1 MLTLYQ
7 RLVLGCLLLITVV
20 TGVSMLVRDSFV
32 ELATLDA
39 SRHTADAALSSLA
52 AVRASLARE
61 ELIAAQLEGGAQL
74 VPQFS
79 EQAHETQSLLDS
91 AAMAV
96 NAFDPSISI
105 GALQAEHV
113 RIVAQSR
120 ENFDQISVQLERM
133 NAEVEQTFATL
144 KTRHDAIAA
153 GLENRQE
160 WLRARLISA
169 CGASIAVAIAI
180 AALMIFLVIMPIRQT
195 ARVARRIGQNDLQQR
210 VEWRYKDDLGAIA
223 TELNRLLLRLR
234 ELRDSESGRL
244 QMEHHLS
251 DAVVQSIFE
260 PVIVTDAK
268 GQVLRLNQ
276 AAKELLGADST
287 DRMILGST
295 PGGEK
300 ILNAVRMAVS
310 MQQTAAGQST
320 TAGESEA
327 ALLPIQIGKAQ
338 RSYRVRTTPM
348 RDNESK
354 LLGTVTVLED
364 VTELQAVD
372 RFKTRFLSVASQKL
386 RDPLERLRLALY
398 ALSREHAGAL
408 RPLQADLVTG
418 AEQEVEQMTD
428 LMADLIEVGE
438 LETGR
443 REMKLERI
451 RPIDALREA
460 VTRHKDEARKKK
472 IDLNVRAFED
482 LASVEADRRALRNI
496 LDNLVSNALR
506 YTPQG
511 GAVLIEAT
519 EIKDGIQFFVRD
531 TGRGIEAERLSG
543 IFGRFSGS
551 SGEGKATGTGLGLAL
566 VRRLA
571 ESLGGQVS
579 VESRLGQGT
588 TFSFT
593 LPTAAVVAGRHP
605 VEIG

>member
-1 MLTLYQ
+1 MALEAEHAKIIAQ
-7 RLVLGCLLLITVV
+7 
-20 TGVSMLVRDSFV
+20 
-32 ELATLDA
+32 
-39 SRHTADAALSSLA
+39 SRERSESL
-52 AVRASLARE
+52 
-61 ELIAAQLEGGAQL
+61 AAQLERMD
-74 VPQFS
+74 
-79 EQAHETQSLLDS
+79 T
-91 AAMAV
+91 AV
-96 NAFDPSISI
+96 
-105 GALQAEHV
+105 
-113 RIVAQSR
+113 
-120 ENFDQISVQLERM
+120 ERDF
-133 NAEVEQTFATL
+133 VTL
-144 KTRHDAIAA
+144 RGRHDAVAA
-153 GLENRQE
+153 NLANRQQ

-169 CGASIAVAIAI
+169 CGASIAIAIVI
-180 AALMIFLVIMPIRQT
+180 AALMVFWVILPIRQT

-210 VEWRYKDDLGAIA
+210 VEWRHKDDLGAIA

-234 ELRDSESGRL
+234 ELRETESGRL
-244 QMEHHLS
+244 QMEHQLS

-268 GQVLRLNQ
+268 GRVLKLNQ
-276 AAKELLGADST
+276 AATELLGSGSS
-287 DRMILGST
+287 DRMILTST

-310 MQQTAAGQST
+310 MQHAAAGE
-320 TAGESEA
+320 GEA
-327 ALLPIQIGKAQ
+327 ALLPMRIGKAQ

-348 RDNESK
+348 RDSEGK
-354 LLGTVTVLED
+354 LLGAVTVLED

-398 ALSREHAGAL
+398 ALSRGHAGEL
-408 RPLQADLVTG
+408 RPLQADLVGG

-438 LETGR
+438 LESGR
-443 REMKLERI
+443 RTMKLERI

-460 VTRHKDEARKKK
+460 ATRHKDEARAKKV
-472 IDLNVRAFED
+472 DLNVRAFED
-482 LASVEADRRALRNI
+482 LAHVEADRRALRSI
-496 LDNLVSNALR
+496 LDNLLSNALR

-519 EIKDGIQFFVRD
+519 EIKDGVQFLVRD
-531 TGRGIEAERLSG
+531 TGRGIEAERLAQ

-551 SGEGKATGTGLGLAL
+551 SGEGKAAGTGLGLAL
-566 VRRLA
+566 VRRLT

-579 VESRLGQGT
+579 VESRLGHGT

-593 LPTAAVVAGRHP
+593 LPTATVVTGRHP

>member
-7 RLVLGCLLLITVV
+7 RLVLGCLLLIAVV

-32 ELATLDA
+32 ELAALDA
-39 SRHTADAALSSLA
+39 RRQTADLALSSLA

-61 ELIAAQLEGGAQL
+61 ELTAVQLEGSPSPGR
-74 VPQFS
+74 QFS
-79 EQAHETQSLLDS
+79 TQARETQTRLD
-91 AAMAV
+91 AAAAAV
-96 NAFDPSISI
+96 SAFDSTIPVV
-105 GALQAEHV
+105 ALQAEHAK
-113 RIVAQSR
+113 IIAQSR
-120 ENFDQISVQLERM
+120 EGSESLAAQLERM
-133 NAEVEQTFATL
+133 DTEVERDFATL
-144 KTRHDAIAA
+144 RTRHDAVAA
-153 GLENRQE
+153 SLDNRQH

-169 CGASIAVAIAI
+169 CGASIAIAIVI
-180 AALMIFLVIMPIRQT
+180 AALMVFWVILPIRQT

-210 VEWRYKDDLGAIA
+210 VEWRHKDDLGAIA

-234 ELRDSESGRL
+234 ELRETESGRL
-244 QMEHHLS
+244 QMEHQLS

-268 GQVLRLNQ
+268 GRVLKLNQ
-276 AAKELLGADST
+276 AATELLGSGSS
-287 DRMILGST
+287 DRMILTNT

-310 MQQTAAGQST
+310 MQHAAAGE
-320 TAGESEA
+320 GEA
-327 ALLPIQIGKAQ
+327 ALLPMQIGKAQ

-348 RDNESK
+348 RDSEGK
-354 LLGTVTVLED
+354 LLGAVTVLED

-398 ALSREHAGAL
+398 ALSRGHAGEL
-408 RPLQADLVTG
+408 RPLQADLVGG
-418 AEQEVEQMTD
+418 AEQEVDQLTD

-438 LETGR
+438 LESGR
-443 REMKLERI
+443 RTMKLERI
-451 RPIDALREA
+451 RPVDALREA
-460 VTRHKDEARKKK
+460 ATRHKDEARAKK

-482 LASVEADRRALRNI
+482 LAYVEADRRALRSI
-496 LDNLVSNALR
+496 LDNLLSNALR
-506 YTPQG
+506 YTPQA
-511 GAVLIEAT
+511 GAVLIEAK
-519 EIKDGIQFFVRD
+519 EIKDGVQFLVRD
-531 TGRGIEAERLSG
+531 TGRGIEAERLAQ

-551 SGEGKATGTGLGLAL
+551 SGEGKAAGTGLGLAL
-566 VRRLA
+566 VRRLT

-593 LPTAAVVAGRHP
+593 LPTATVVTGRHP